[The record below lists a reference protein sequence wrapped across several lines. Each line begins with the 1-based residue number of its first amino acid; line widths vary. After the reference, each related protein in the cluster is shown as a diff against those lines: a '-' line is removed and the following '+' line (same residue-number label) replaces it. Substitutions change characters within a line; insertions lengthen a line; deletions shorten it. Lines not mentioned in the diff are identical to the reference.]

1 MRRRVTLSL
10 CMSLSCLLFLYA
22 LFAFWRRQN
31 LGAMRSCRMVGASGR
46 TMTRLLYLSWWA
58 LLAAGYGLSL
68 LAGWLLDAP
77 LASIK
82 LTLQIAPSYHAMLF
96 LLSAFCLLYT
106 SRCV

>member
-1 MRRRVTLSL
+1 MP
-10 CMSLSCLLFLYA
+10 F
-22 LFAFWRRQN
+22 
-31 LGAMRSCRMVGASGR
+31 GGGR
-46 TMTRLLYLSWWA
+46 IWAPCAAAAWWA

-96 LLSAFCLLYT
+96 LLSALVTTLFVRLG
-106 SRCV
+106 SRGQEWREMVS